1 MIILSLDIDRFGLF
15 EDRHLNFR
23 RGLNIVNGAKGSGKT
38 TLAALIKGML
48 YGLTEEE
55 RKTYYPDPFTG
66 RYSARMTIETETGKY
81 LIARDFT
88 DAGELYVTDLST
100 GDDLAD
106 PERFL
111 KTLTGS
117 CGPEVL
123 LPDNAER
130 LIGDPQERYKRLK
143 GAAFD
148 NAAHLNLLKRE
159 KKRLQEELASRPEEA
174 KVDIAESRVEM
185 DRIRTSDLS
194 AAKKSPVPGILMIIF
209 GALLAA
215 ATAFFFFRGRTLLP
229 VTERVAFL
237 ILCVLGG
244 AALLLLL
251 LGIVLSAIRAGQ
263 KRAAIE
269 ELERFSVL
277 KKDVDDAEKQKKE
290 AKTSGFQETPKLRLR
305 LENTER
311 EIEERSLE
319 QEKLDAALKESEEAE
334 ARWQRTA
341 LPVVLD
347 NVFRNVSKERREEDL
362 SMLRKLSRQVILL
375 EE

>member
-15 EDRHLNFR
+15 EDKHLNFR
-23 RGLNIVNGAKGSGKT
+23 KGLNIVNGAKGSGKT

-81 LIARDFT
+81 LIARGFT

-111 KTLTGS
+111 KTLTGN

-148 NAAHLNLLKRE
+148 NMAHLNLLKRE

-174 KVDIAESRVEM
+174 EVDIAESRVEM

-209 GALLAA
+209 GVLLAA

-269 ELERFSVL
+269 ELERFNEL

-290 AKTSGFQETPKLRLR
+290 APKLRLR

-319 QEKLDAALKESEEAE
+319 QEKLDAALKESEEAG